1 MIKAKPP
8 LPFPRYRIFALACVA
23 GVGMQLWQ
31 ASLWSVI
38 SYGVL
43 IAFAGI
49 LLLVSLRLRSILS
62 DSTALLLAGC
72 AFGFGFGIAGLQGAL
87 AMSHKL
93 SSEREGETINITGT
107 IAQLPV
113 TATDSLRFAFD
124 VDDAPKGVPQRLFVL
139 WHEPAD
145 TFHILPGSRY
155 QLSVKL
161 KAVHGTL
168 NHFGFDYELYQLE
181 RGMGAL
187 ATVRPRGD
195 KLYLGDGLSWR
206 TPGYA
211 LERLRAK
218 LKARID
224 DALKDAPYKGV
235 VQALAVGDQSAIE
248 KDDWRVFLDT
258 GVGHLM
264 SISGLHVT
272 MFAWLAGTAVGWL
285 WRRSPRLMLHTPSPT
300 IARWS
305 GLMIACLYA
314 AIAGWG
320 VPAQRTAL
328 MLAVSTYALS
338 RGLRYAWFDVLL
350 AALVIVLAF
359 DPWALLQPGF
369 WLSFSAVGFLFW
381 ASPSGREEHTA
392 TATGIAADTPKYLGW
407 WATIKAASHTQAVAT
422 LALIPLSVLFFQQ
435 ISLVSPLANAL
446 AIPLV
451 SLVVT
456 PIAVIGLLLPA
467 PLSIWAWQLA
477 HALLQALQWLLE
489 RLALLPHATT
499 SLPAPTP
506 LVLLLAL
513 LGTIVLVAPAI
524 GRLRWCGV
532 LLLLP
537 LFLFK
542 PAPPAQGEFFAEFMD
557 IGQGNAVLI
566 RTRTHALL
574 YDTGP
579 AYMSGTDAGERL
591 VLPLLRALGV
601 DALDKLVVS
610 HRDADHSGGAAAVMQ
625 GMTVREVNSSMRKDE
640 LMEDHSL
647 PFNYCA
653 AGQYWQWDGVKL
665 EYLHPLAEV
674 FSTVYASNSNEM
686 DSSKKSYKPNALS
699 CVLKITSS
707 KGVSVLLVA
716 DAEAAQELQMI
727 NRDLEAKQHKL
738 KSTVLLMGHH
748 GSKTSS
754 SAAFLD
760 AVQPQTAVAQAGYR
774 SAYGHPHPTVVQRY
788 IDRHISVRRADCEGG
803 LAWRS
808 DAPESFD
815 GARNARWRY
824 WRHVGATAQRGLGC
838 KGLKENA
845 AATTPQTDNEVE
857 LIETP

>member
-8 LPFPRYRIFALACVA
+8 LPLPRFRMLALAFVA
-23 GVGMQLWQ
+23 GVGVQLWQ
-31 ASLWSVI
+31 ASLWSMA
-38 SYGVL
+38 SYVVL
-43 IAFAGI
+43 IAFASI
-49 LLLVSLRLRSILS
+49 LLLVTIQLRSLLS
-62 DSTALLLAGC
+62 VIAVLLLAGY
-72 AFGFGFGIAGLQGAL
+72 AFGYGLSGLQAAL
-87 AMSHKL
+87 ATSHQL
-93 SSEREGETINITGT
+93 DAAHEGETINITGT

-124 VDDAPKGVPQRLFVL
+124 VDDAPKGVPQRLFLL

-145 TFHILPGSRY
+145 TTHILPGSRY

-168 NHFGFDYELYQLE
+168 NHHGFDYELYQLE

-187 ATVRPRGD
+187 ATVRARGD
-195 KLYLGDGLSWR
+195 KIYMGDGLSWT

-224 DALKDAPYKGV
+224 EALKDAPYKGV
-235 VQALAVGDQSAIE
+235 VQALAVGDQSAID
-248 KDDWRVFLDT
+248 KDDWRVFRDT

-305 GLMIACLYA
+305 GLIIACLYA

-350 AALVIVLAF
+350 AALVIVLAL

-392 TATGIAADTPKYLGW
+392 TATGMAADTPIYKSW
-407 WATIKAASHTQAVAT
+407 WTALKAASHTQAVAT

-467 PLSIWAWQLA
+467 PLSTLAWQLA

-489 RLALLPHATT
+489 RLAAMPHATT

-513 LGTIVLVAPAI
+513 LGTVVLVAPAV
-524 GRLRWCGV
+524 GRLRWCGA
-532 LLLLP
+532 LMLLP
-537 LFLFK
+537 LFMFK
-542 PAPPAQGEFFAEFMD
+542 PAPPAPGEFFAEFMD

-625 GMTVREVNSSMRKDE
+625 GMTVREVNASMHKAE
-640 LMEDHSL
+640 LMQSNSL
-647 PFNYCA
+647 AFNYCA
-653 AGQYWQWDGVKL
+653 AGQYWQWDGVDF
-665 EYLHPLAEV
+665 EYLHPLSEV
-674 FSTVYASNSNEM
+674 YLRVYAPNTNEL
-686 DSSKKSYKPNALS
+686 DTSKKSYKPNALS
-699 CVLKITSS
+699 CVLKVTSS

-727 NRDLEAKQHKL
+727 NRDTEANTNTL

-754 SAAFLD
+754 SSAFLE
-760 AVQPQTAVAQAGYR
+760 AVQPQTAVVQAGYR
-774 SAYGHPHPTVVQRY
+774 SAYGHPHPTVVQRF
-788 IDRHISVRRADCEGG
+788 IDRSITVRRADCEGG

-808 DAPESFD
+808 ETPETFEA
-815 GARNARWRY
+815 ARKTRWRY
-824 WRHVGATAQRGLGC
+824 WRHVGATAQGGLGC
-838 KGLKENA
+838 EGLKEKANLN
-845 AATTPQTDNEVE
+845 TQSTDNEAE
-857 LIETP
+857 LIEAP